1 MPLPQDITPF
11 VESLEDTVVS
21 ASDDD
26 WLETEPGMAWVR
38 LLWSQPETG
47 KYAGI
52 YRWKKGYAAPSHKH
66 FGAVYVYIIS
76 GKLQVRDNVMEAG
89 DFLFEPNCMVHYA
102 TEALEDVDYLMLSD
116 GPVLFFDEE
125 GFTGYFGWEEIRRL
139 QDGQRMIEAGQHAA
153 G

>member
-26 WLETEPGMAWVR
+26 WLETEPGKAWVR